1 MWQMQCDLYILT
13 NSLIQLQ
20 SQYNKCN
27 VTNAVWVMQCD
38 KCDVA
43 NAMGQMQ
50 CDKYNVTHT
59 IW

>member
-38 KCDVA
+38 KCDLA

-50 CDKYNVTHT
+50 CDK
-59 IW
+59 